1 MIKKTYVIIDKEGM
15 HARPA
20 SLLTKAAIKF
30 PGRVELLFKGKK
42 ASLKSIIGIM
52 GFGIKQGESFDL
64 EIEGPNE
71 AQLLN
76 DLEAVMFD
84 NNLVEK

>member
-1 MIKKTYVIIDKEGM
+1 MVNKTYTIIDKEGM

-20 SLLTKAAIKF
+20 SLLTKAAIKY

-52 GFGIKQGESFDL
+52 GFGIKQGESFTI
-64 EIEGPNE
+64 EIEGPEE
-71 AQLLN
+71 ANLLA
-76 DLEAVMFD
+76 DLEKVMFE